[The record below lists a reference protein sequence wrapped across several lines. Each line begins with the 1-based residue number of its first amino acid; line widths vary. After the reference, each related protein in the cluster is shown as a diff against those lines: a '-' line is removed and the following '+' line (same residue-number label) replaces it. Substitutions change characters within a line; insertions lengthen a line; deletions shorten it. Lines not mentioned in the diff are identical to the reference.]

1 MLCGYFNFTSEQL
14 AHFLLEHS
22 HPVLLMLIYVDVTVC
37 RYDYEVLL
45 QNSTFCLV
53 PRGRRLGSFRFLEA
67 LQAGCI
73 PVLLANGW
81 VLPFDSVIDWNL
93 AVVWADERLLLQAS
107 DIRHPSLALFNQLH
121 FSGARFNPFYRSCQ
135 ARSPQAVD
143 TDILGK
149 VFFVHRENCS
159 HNTRG
164 EIFYR
169 IFRTCLNFNFY

>member
-1 MLCGYFNFTSEQL
+1 
-14 AHFLLEHS
+14 
-22 HPVLLMLIYVDVTVC
+22 VTGF

-107 DIRHPSLALFNQLH
+107 DICRAATALLFNQLY
-121 FSGARFNPFYRSCQ
+121 SPGARFYPF
-135 ARSPQAVD
+135 
-143 TDILGK
+143 
-149 VFFVHRENCS
+149 N
-159 HNTRG
+159 
-164 EIFYR
+164 
-169 IFRTCLNFNFY
+169 